1 MAANGRVALAAAA
14 LRHRRDHRRRLH
26 GGALVTPNTNYIPF
40 ARPEIDEDTIAAV
53 SAVLRSGWITSG
65 PQVQRFEA
73 ELSAYFGGRP
83 VRAFTHATA
92 ALEIAVRL
100 AGVGPGD
107 EVIVPAMTFAASAN
121 VVARSE
127 EHTSELQSLRHLV

>member
-1 MAANGRVALAAAA
+1 MAAPRRIAPAAAA
-14 LRHRRDHRRRLH
+14 LRHRRDHRRRVH
-26 GGALVTPNTNYIPF
+26 GGALVTPDVPYIPF
-40 ARPEIDEDTIAAV
+40 ARPEIDEDTVAAV
-53 SAVLRSGWITSG
+53 AAVLRSGWITSG
-65 PQVQRFEA
+65 PQVQRFES

-107 EVIVPAMTFAASAN
+107 EVIVPAMTFAASPHAG
-121 VVARSE
+121 APAGGRPG
-127 EHTSELQSLRHLV
+127 RRGRPPG